1 MLVWITLVIC
11 HIAFF
16 TLAMFFFIFT
26 KRLYHNFFINAI
38 KSLLFLNLCRISFLI
53 NCTRYIDNRMT
64 ITITIMYI
72 RLKNNSVITVLKALN
87 IINKT
92 SDITVISSHLFSNI
106 IVHHIIYIVN
116 KYINY
121 LMYNINSIIFIVNF

>member
-1 MLVWITLVIC
+1 
-11 HIAFF
+11 
-16 TLAMFFFIFT
+16 
-26 KRLYHNFFINAI
+26 
-38 KSLLFLNLCRISFLI
+38 
-53 NCTRYIDNRMT
+53 MT

-92 SDITVISSHLFSNI
+92 SDITAISSHLFSNI

>member
-1 MLVWITLVIC
+1 
-11 HIAFF
+11 
-16 TLAMFFFIFT
+16 
-26 KRLYHNFFINAI
+26 
-38 KSLLFLNLCRISFLI
+38 
-53 NCTRYIDNRMT
+53 MT

-106 IVHHIIYIVN
+106 IVHLIIYIVN

>member
-1 MLVWITLVIC
+1 
-11 HIAFF
+11 
-16 TLAMFFFIFT
+16 
-26 KRLYHNFFINAI
+26 
-38 KSLLFLNLCRISFLI
+38 
-53 NCTRYIDNRMT
+53 MT

-72 RLKNNSVITVLKALN
+72 RLKNNSAITVLKALN

-106 IVHHIIYIVN
+106 IVHYIIYIVN

>member
-1 MLVWITLVIC
+1 
-11 HIAFF
+11 
-16 TLAMFFFIFT
+16 
-26 KRLYHNFFINAI
+26 
-38 KSLLFLNLCRISFLI
+38 
-53 NCTRYIDNRMT
+53 MT

-106 IVHHIIYIVN
+106 IVHYIIYIVN